1 ELEQIHL
8 DDLEE
13 MDLKWQMAMLTIRAR
28 RFLKKT
34 GRKLTVN
41 GNETIGFDKTNE
53 SIRRIV
59 PVETLALTT
68 LVSRDGLGGYD
79 WSDQAKEGLNFALM
93 AYTSS
98 SNFMP
103 PKPDLS
109 FTGLD
114 EFSNKPVVKNSEAES
129 SQENLKEFRKNTDA
143 LIIKEYVS
151 DDEYE
156 EIIQPKF
163 EQKTVKTSIA
173 MIEFVKPKQPEKKG
187 RKTIKQIE
195 NPRQN
200 THRPR
205 GNQRDW
211 NNMMS

>member
-1 ELEQIHL
+1 IHL

-13 MDLKWQMAMLTIRAR
+13 MDLKWQMAMLTMRAR

-34 GRKLTVN
+34 GRKLTIN
-41 GNETIGFDKTNE
+41 GNETIGFDKTNHKE
-53 SIRRIV
+53 STRRIV

-79 WSDQAKEGLNFALM
+79 WSDQAKEG
-93 AYTSS
+93 
-98 SNFMP
+98 NFMP

-109 FTGLD
+109 FAGLD

-129 SQENLKEFRKNTDA
+129 SQENPKEFRKNTDA

-151 DDEYE
+151 DDEDE
-156 EIIQPKF
+156 EMIQPKF
-163 EQKTVKTSIA
+163 EQKTVKTSIV